1 MSPEKNMIVVPK
13 KKELMV
19 DRADGESEEVL
30 EVRTQMVDTEFK

>member
-1 MSPEKNMIVVPK
+1 MSPKKNMIVVPK
-13 KKELMV
+13 KKELTV